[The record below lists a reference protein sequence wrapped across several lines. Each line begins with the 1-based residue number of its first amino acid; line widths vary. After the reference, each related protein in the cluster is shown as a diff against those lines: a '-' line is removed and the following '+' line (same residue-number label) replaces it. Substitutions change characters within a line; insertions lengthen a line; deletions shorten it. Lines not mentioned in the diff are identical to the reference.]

1 MNMKFLLYFFSQPV
15 FAVHRDPFGLSSKR
29 SHVPVFNRCS
39 PHVIVRSEGAAKI
52 QWLSGGGLNPN
63 QDHTDEVGVKRTRN
77 AWGSQVYT
85 VCGDAVAPLWRVMR
99 RLHGCRDRICPGIQP
114 TPLHYLCVPPFPTM
128 QGVFLCCRRV
138 SGGMPSW
145 WSSFLLSTYI
155 HGGEL
160 LSEMCCHD

>member
-1 MNMKFLLYFFSQPV
+1 MNMKFSLYFFPQPV
-15 FAVHRDPFGLSSKR
+15 FAVHRDPSGLSSKR

-52 QWLSGGGLNPN
+52 QRLCGGGLNPN
-63 QDHTDEVGVKRTRN
+63 WDRTDEVGVKRTRN
-77 AWGSQVYT
+77 AWGFQVYT

-99 RLHGCRDRICPGIQP
+99 RLRGYRDHICPGIQP
-114 TPLHYLCVPPFPTM
+114 IPLRYLCVPPFVTM

-138 SGGMPSW
+138 SRGTPLW

-160 LSEMCCHD
+160 LSEMCCRD